1 MCYSRAPRKPRTELP
16 PFLICHCGLRLRT
29 AFLRR
34 PPFYR
39 EGPAGPTRT
48 LLALPESSGL
58 PVARARHT
66 HHPKPS
72 LTFGFGEDRDIRP

>member
-39 EGPAGPTRT
+39 EGPAGPTPDPT
-48 LLALPESSGL
+48 SST
-58 PVARARHT
+58 PRVQWPMAA
-66 HHPKPS
+66 
-72 LTFGFGEDRDIRP
+72 